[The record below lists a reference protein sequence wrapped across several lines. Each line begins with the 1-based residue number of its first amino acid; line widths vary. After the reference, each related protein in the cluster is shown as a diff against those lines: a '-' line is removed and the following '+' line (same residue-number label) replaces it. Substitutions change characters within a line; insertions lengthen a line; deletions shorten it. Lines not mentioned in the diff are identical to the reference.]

1 MIIDRRFYAR
11 DTVRVARELLGKILV
26 RKIDDKILSGIIVET
41 EAYRSS
47 DDPASHSYRGM
58 TNRNKVMFGE
68 VGYSYVYFT
77 YGTYYCLNIVAKDP
91 NTKAGAVLIR
101 ALEPIEG
108 IDIMKMYRG
117 KDLDNLTNGPGKLTQ
132 ALKIDKSLNG
142 IDVTKEG
149 VLYIKNGYDID
160 KNDIIATP
168 RIGIKIALDKYWRF
182 YIKNNKFVSKAKPLY
197 IS

>member
-1 MIIDRRFYAR
+1 LILERRFYAR
-11 DTVRVARELLGKILV
+11 DTVKVAKELLGKILV
-26 RKIDDKILSGIIVET
+26 RKIDDNILSGMIVET

-47 DDPASHSYRGM
+47 DDPASHSYRGI

-101 ALEPIEG
+101 AIEPLEG
-108 IDIMKMYRG
+108 IEVMKKHRG
-117 KDLDNLTNGPGKLTQ
+117 KELYDLTNGPGKLTQ

-142 IDVTKEG
+142 IDVTREG
-149 VLYIKNGYDID
+149 ELYIKNGYDID
-160 KNDIIATP
+160 ENDIIATP

-182 YIKNNKFVSKAKPLY
+182 CIKNNRFVSKAKPLY